1 MMIIFDKDLE
11 KDAVMEVA
19 RLMAAAARTAPKGK
33 GADTITTALITADDK
48 DRVAKRMEKIAR
60 DEDIPFFKRDADNIY
75 QVPAVLVIGTVF
87 KPLGIPHCGDCG
99 YDDCRSCQEEGSGRC
114 NFNIIDLGIALA
126 AAVSV
131 AGLHHIDNR
140 IMFSCGK
147 AVLELGM
154 LPAEVQMAY
163 AIPLSV
169 TSKSPFFDR

>member
-1 MMIIFDKDLE
+1 MIVFDKELE
-11 KDAVMEVA
+11 KNAVMEVA

-33 GADTITTALITADDK
+33 GSDTICTALITADDK

-75 QVPAVLVIGTVF
+75 QVPAVLVIGTSF

-99 YDDCRSCQEEGSGRC
+99 YRDCRGCAEEGGGRC
-114 NFNIIDLGIALA
+114 NFNVIDLGIAVAAA
-126 AAVSV
+126 AAV
-131 AGLHHIDNR
+131 AALHHIDNR
-140 IMFSCGK
+140 IMFSGGK

-154 LPAEVQMAY
+154 LPAEIKMAY

-169 TSKSPFFDR
+169 SSKSPFFDR